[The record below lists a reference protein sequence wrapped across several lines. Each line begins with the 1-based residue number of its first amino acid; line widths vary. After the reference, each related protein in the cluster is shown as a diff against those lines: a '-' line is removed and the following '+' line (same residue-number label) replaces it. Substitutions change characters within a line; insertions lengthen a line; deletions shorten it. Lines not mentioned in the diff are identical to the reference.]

1 MKFYSKLQCNETV
14 IIDGKPITFVDG
26 EFDSVSIRQETV
38 LKAQGYAYNEEIEVN
53 DIPYDE
59 LTKAEITA
67 KLEVLGIEYD
77 GRQKKEALIELL
89 KAGE

>member
-14 IIDGKPITFVDG
+14 IIDGEPITFINR
-26 EFDSVSIRQETV
+26 EFDSVSTRQETI

-53 DIPYDE
+53 DISYDDM
-59 LTKAEITA
+59 TKAEITA
-67 KLEVLGIEYD
+67 KLEELGIEYD

-89 KAGE
+89 KAGK

>member
-14 IIDGKPITFVDG
+14 IIDGDPVTFVDG
-26 EFDSVSIRQETV
+26 EFDSISTRQETV
-38 LKAQGYAYNEEIEVN
+38 LKAQGYAYNEEIKVN
-53 DIPYDE
+53 DVSYDE

-67 KLEVLGIEYD
+67 KLDVLGIEYD
-77 GRQKKEALIELL
+77 GRQKKEALIDLL